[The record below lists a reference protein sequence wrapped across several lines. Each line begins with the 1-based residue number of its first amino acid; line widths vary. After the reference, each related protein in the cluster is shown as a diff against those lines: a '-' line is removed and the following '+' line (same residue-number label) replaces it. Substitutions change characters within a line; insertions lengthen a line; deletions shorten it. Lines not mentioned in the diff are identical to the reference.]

1 MNVNKPKED
10 FTRYLALGLAFT
22 AIILVAVGIVT
33 ALESPRLAE
42 AANETSIEG
51 VNQGRKIY
59 QQQCATCHG
68 SQGEGGV
75 GLPLNSKKLL
85 QDTVDDVLFSIIRSG
100 VPTTQMPAWSVAY
113 GGPLTDQ
120 DVRHVVAFIRSW
132 EPNAPVIE
140 APVFEPSAERG
151 ALTFN
156 TSCATC
162 HGIDGSGTNSA
173 AALNDGQKLAVL
185 DDETFQ
191 AAVLNGLPAN
201 GMPGYNGLF
210 TAEQLADLTALVDAW
225 RQGQQVATPYKITDE
240 VTAAMFALQ
249 QDDADS
255 AKLRVQNAISV
266 ASGVAATKLT
276 DIAGQLERG
285 NTANAQALLVSFNK
299 QWPMGDAANGQT
311 LYAAKCAPCHGQ
323 NGEGGAGIK
332 LNPNDFVLMETNA
345 QLVEFVLTGRPGT
358 AMAGWKGRLTE
369 AEIADIVAFLRTWNP
384 IH

>member
-75 GLPLNSKKLL
+75 GPPLNSKKLL

-132 EPNAPVIE
+132 EPNAPLIE

-156 TSCATC
+156 TTCATC
-162 HGIDGSGTNSA
+162 HGTDGSGTNSA

-225 RQGQQVATPYKITDE
+225 RQGQQIATPYKITDE

-255 AKLRVQNAISV
+255 AKLRVQNAMSV

-311 LYAAKCAPCHGQ
+311 LCAKCALPRAK
-323 NGEGGAGIK
+323 GGGRDLKESERFRITK
-332 LNPNDFVLMETNA
+332 QMPNCGLC
-345 QLVEFVLTGRPGT
+345 
-358 AMAGWKGRLTE
+358 
-369 AEIADIVAFLRTWNP
+369 
-384 IH
+384 